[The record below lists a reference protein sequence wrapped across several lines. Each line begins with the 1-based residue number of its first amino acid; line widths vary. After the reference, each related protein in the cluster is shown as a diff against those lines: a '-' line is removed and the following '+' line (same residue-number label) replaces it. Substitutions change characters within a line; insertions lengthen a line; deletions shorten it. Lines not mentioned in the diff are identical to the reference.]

1 MKPVIGVLLVTAAI
15 AASPGLAQKPSAGAG
30 VVAASAPG
38 QGAVVSVVTASATVE
53 AIDKES
59 RVVTLKGPQG
69 NLFSVVA
76 GPEIRR
82 FDEIKV
88 GDEVVVRHTE
98 ALTLELKK
106 GGGGIRERVD
116 TEAAARAA
124 PGAQP
129 GGAAAR
135 RVTVVADVI
144 AVNARTQ
151 TITLRGPKRI
161 VDLHVRNPEQFKLAK
176 VGDQVEATFT
186 DAVAISLE
194 PAMGKK

>member
-1 MKPVIGVLLVTAAI
+1 MQRTIGILLVAATF
-15 AASPGLAQKPSAGAG
+15 AAAPALAQKPGANAG
-30 VVAASAPG
+30 VMAASAPG
-38 QGAVVSVVTASATVE
+38 KGAVASVVTTSATVE

-76 GPEIRR
+76 GPEVRR

-88 GDEVVVRHTE
+88 GDQVVVQHTE

-106 GGGGIRERVD
+106 GGGGVRERVD

-129 GGAAAR
+129 GGAAVR
-135 RVTVVADVI
+135 RVTVVADVVAI
-144 AVNARTQ
+144 NARTQ
-151 TITLRGPKRI
+151 TVTLRGPKRT
-161 VDLHVRNPEQFKLAK
+161 VDLQVNNPEQFKLVK

-186 DAVAISLE
+186 DAVAISVE
-194 PAMGKK
+194 PAMGKQ

>member
-1 MKPVIGVLLVTAAI
+1 MKTTIGVLLVTAAF
-15 AASPGLAQKPSAGAG
+15 AAIPVLAQQPGARAG

-38 QGAVVSVVTASATVE
+38 EGAVASVVTASASVE

-76 GPEIRR
+76 GPEVRR

-88 GDEVVVRHTE
+88 GDQVIVRHTE
-98 ALTLELKK
+98 ALTIELKK
-106 GGGGIRERVD
+106 GRGGIRERVD
-116 TEAAARAA
+116 TEATARAA

-129 GGAAAR
+129 GGVAVR
-135 RVTVVADVI
+135 RVTVVADVV
-144 AVNARTQ
+144 AVNARTH
-151 TITLRGPKRI
+151 TVTLRGPKRT
-161 VDLHVRNPEQFKLAK
+161 VDLQVRNPEQFKLVK

-194 PAMGKK
+194 PAKGNK

>member
-1 MKPVIGVLLVTAAI
+1 MKSSVGILLVTAAI
-15 AASPGLAQKPSAGAG
+15 SASPALAQKPSASAG

-69 NLFSVVA
+69 NVFSVVA

-98 ALTLELKK
+98 AFTLELKK

-124 PGAQP
+124 PGVQP
-129 GGAAAR
+129 GGAVAR
-135 RVTVVADVI
+135 RVIVVADVI

-194 PAMGKK
+194 PATGKK